1 MFTVVPCGQCCF
13 HEITLTCI
21 EVVRRER
28 RRTRAGIDGRGFE
41 HSLDNTCMTPVHM
54 CATIHVLIINHE
66 LSIGSQHL
74 ISSCIVSIL
83 STKQVMR
90 IAKIMNYGI
99 LS

>member
-1 MFTVVPCGQCCF
+1 MFTVVACGQCCF
-13 HEITLTCI
+13 HEITLACI
-21 EVVRRER
+21 EVVRCER
-28 RRTRAGIDGRGFE
+28 RRARARAEIDGRGFE

-66 LSIGSQHL
+66 LSSGSQHL

-90 IAKIMNYGI
+90 IMKYGI